1 MEIFKNLACSIK
13 YYTNNRINLKE
24 NKPVVMAM
32 HASWISKQISKG
44 VDDRPANG
52 SPADDRP
59 ANGSPADD
67 RPANGSAEDEKP
79 ICSIVCE
86 SISYAAVNK
95 KVVKNFESNS

>member
-1 MEIFKNLACSIK
+1 
-13 YYTNNRINLKE
+13 
-24 NKPVVMAM
+24 MAM
-32 HASWISKQISKG
+32 DAFWIPKQISKG

-52 SPADDRP
+52 SPVDDCP

-79 ICSIVCE
+79 ICSAQDEACE
-86 SISYAAVNK
+86 LISCAAVNK